1 MARSLV
7 PILATRKLVA
17 PLAINP
23 IVSGGSI
30 QLFRHLKHQNMSTS
44 DDIIDSS
51 GKIFLVPFL
60 ASEEALTS
68 LAHDPIMSGIS
79 VWSFKHLKCQNTSII
94 SDSTGIPNGS

>member
-1 MARSLV
+1 M
-7 PILATRKLVA
+7 A
-17 PLAINP
+17 PLATNP
-23 IVSGGSI
+23 IMSGRSRR
-30 QLFRHLKHQNMSTS
+30 LFRHLKHQNMSTS

-79 VWSFKHLKCQNTSII
+79 VWSFKHLKCQYTSMI
-94 SDSTGIPNGS
+94 SDSIDCGRWLQQF

>member
-17 PLAINP
+17 TLAINP

-44 DDIIDSS
+44 DDNIDSS
-51 GKIFLVPFL
+51 RKIFLVPFL
-60 ASEEALTS
+60 ASEEALAS

-79 VWSFKHLKCQNTSII
+79 VRSFKHLKCQYTSMI
-94 SDSTGIPNGS
+94 SDSID